1 MADTYTNIGNV
12 CDSQGKCEEAL
23 VQFQKALEVFLAVYG
38 HEHPLVASL
47 YQNIAAVYEKQGK
60 QAQAIEMATKA
71 YDINLKVLGPSHP
84 STQQLKSFVGK

>member
-1 MADTYTNIGNV
+1 MGRVFGT
-12 CDSQGKCEEAL
+12 QGRYEEAL

-38 HEHPLVASL
+38 HEHSLVASL